1 MEVNQYLEMFIEES
15 KDHLQACSEHLLELE
30 KNPDDLAIVGE
41 IFRSAHT
48 LKGMSAT
55 MGFEDLADLTHK
67 MENVLDAIRNE
78 KIHVSPE
85 ILDVV
90 FESVDHL
97 EEMVMDIANGGDGK
111 RDVSSTVA
119 QLKRIELGEYAIPEV
134 VATTETPVAA
144 VASMLEYD
152 GFEQTVISQSAEQ
165 GFNAFEISVK
175 LREDCLLKAAR
186 VFMVFEILEK
196 YGDVIKSNPSVE
208 KLEDEQFDQQF
219 YVAFVT
225 KESAEDMQKKIM
237 KVSEVEE
244 VIVATI
250 GKPATA
256 VASVLEYDG
265 FEQTVISQSA
275 EQGFNAFE
283 ISVKLREDC
292 LLKAARVFMVFEILE
307 KDGDVIKSNPSVDKL
322 EDEQFDQQFYVAFV
336 TKESAEDMQKKIM
349 KVSEVEEVIVATIEH
364 KQYSEKEQAIQEVAA
379 TATATVEVEAQPATA
394 PETNT
399 AAPKTAKAV
408 APAKTDKSHAPVG
421 NKTIRVNIERLDI
434 LMNLFEELVIDRG
447 RLQSISTEVNHGELN
462 ETVERMSR
470 VMGDLQTIILTMR
483 MVPVETV
490 FNRFPKMIRQL
501 SRDLNK
507 KINLEIIGA
516 ETELDRTVID
526 EIGDPLVHLIRNSV
540 DHGIENPTARRAK
553 GKPEEGTVVLRAYHS
568 GNYVFIEIE
577 DDGAGINREKV
588 LAKAIS
594 KGIVTQEQSYSMS
607 DKQINELILASGFST
622 ADVISDVSGRGVG
635 LDVVKTTIESLGGNI
650 SIESTQDVGSVF
662 SIQLPLTLSIISVML
677 VEIEKEIYAIPLSS
691 IIETSIIRSSE
702 IMNAHNQ
709 KVIDFRGKVVPL
721 VFLEEIFEVPCK
733 EPQDD
738 EFHSVVIVRKGEK
751 LAGLVVDSFIGQQE
765 IVLKSLGNYLTN
777 IFAISGATIL
787 GNGKVALIVDCNALI
802 K

>member
-1 MEVNQYLEMFIEES
+1 MEVNQYLEMFIDES
-15 KDHLQACSEHLLELE
+15 KEHLQSCSELLLDLE
-30 KNPDDLAIVGE
+30 KNPEDLTIVGE

-78 KIHVSPE
+78 KIKVTPE

-97 EEMVMDIANGGDGK
+97 EAMLEDIIAGGDGK
-111 RDVSSTVA
+111 RDVSSTVN
-119 QLKRIELGEYAIPEV
+119 QLKRIESGEA
-134 VATTETPVAA
+134 PVAA
-144 VASMLEYD
+144 ETASAPAAESSVPTTTKLAFD
-152 GFEQTVISQSAEQ
+152 DFEKTILTQSLEQ
-165 GFNAFEISVK
+165 GYNAYEIEVT

-196 YGDVIKSNPSVE
+196 NGDVIKSMPTVD
-208 KLEDEQFDQQF
+208 KLEEEQFDQHF
-219 YVAFVT
+219 YVGYIT
-225 KESAEDMQKKIM
+225 KESAEDLQKMLM
-237 KVSEVEE
+237 KVSEVENVAVTSVDATHLVVKDEEPVVEE
-244 VIVATI
+244 VQPVEQ
-250 GKPATA
+250 ATA
-256 VASVLEYDG
+256 VA
-265 FEQTVISQSA
+265 A
-275 EQGFNAFE
+275 
-283 ISVKLREDC
+283 
-292 LLKAARVFMVFEILE
+292 
-307 KDGDVIKSNPSVDKL
+307 
-322 EDEQFDQQFYVAFV
+322 
-336 TKESAEDMQKKIM
+336 
-349 KVSEVEEVIVATIEH
+349 VE
-364 KQYSEKEQAIQEVAA
+364 
-379 TATATVEVEAQPATA
+379 TA
-394 PETNT
+394 P
-399 AAPKTAKAV
+399 KAV
-408 APAKTDKSHAPVG
+408 ENKPAERKPAAKSSGHNG
-421 NKTIRVNIERLDI
+421 SKTIRVNIERLDV

-447 RLQSISTEVNHGELN
+447 RLLSIAAEVNHGELS

-470 VMGDLQTIILTMR
+470 TMGDLQNIILTMR

-490 FNRFPKMIRQL
+490 FNRFPKMVRQL

-507 KINLEIIGA
+507 KINLDIIGA

-526 EIGDPLVHLIRNSV
+526 EIGDPLVHLIRNSL
-540 DHGIENPTARRAK
+540 DHGIESPEVRRAK
-553 GKPEEGTVVLRAYHS
+553 GKPEEGTVQLRAYHS

-588 LAKAIS
+588 LNKALQ
-594 KGIVTQEQSYSMS
+594 KGVVTQETARSLT

-635 LDVVKTTIESLGGNI
+635 LDVVKTTIEALGGSI
-650 SIESTQDVGSVF
+650 SIESTENVGSVF

-691 IIETSIIRSSE
+691 IIETSIIRTSD
-702 IMNAHNQ
+702 ILNAHNQ

-721 VFLEEIFEVPCK
+721 VFLEEVFEVPRT
-733 EPQDD
+733 DYTND
-738 EFHSVVIVRKGEK
+738 GFHSVVIVRKGEK

-787 GNGKVALIVDCNALI
+787 GNGKVALIVDCNALM
-802 K
+802 

>member
-1 MEVNQYLEMFIEES
+1 MEVNQYLEMFIDES
-15 KDHLQACSEHLLELE
+15 KEHLQACSEHLLELE
-30 KNPDDLAIVGE
+30 KNPQDLAIVGE

-78 KIHVSPE
+78 KIKVTPE

-97 EEMVMDIANGGDGK
+97 EEMVQDIASGGDGK
-111 RDVSSTVA
+111 RDVQATVEM
-119 QLKRIELGEYAIPEV
+119 LKRIESGEELNTAPVQMAASEQA
-134 VATTETPVAA
+134 ATNVLSAEWKLT
-144 VASMLEYD
+144 YD
-152 GFEQTVISQSAEQ
+152 DFEKTILHQSADQ
-165 GFNAFEISVK
+165 GYMAYEISIS

-196 YGDVIKSNPSVE
+196 NGDVIKSSPTVD
-208 KLEDEQFDQQF
+208 KLEEEQFDSVFHVSFISQE
-219 YVAFVT
+219 T
-225 KESAEDMQKKIM
+225 AEDLQKM
-237 KVSEVEE
+237 LLKVSEVENVEVVSIEPSIFKEVKGE
-244 VIVATI
+244 VISHEDIPSSQPETVETVSEQSVPAITEK
-250 GKPATA
+250 KPA
-256 VASVLEYDG
+256 ASS
-265 FEQTVISQSA
+265 T
-275 EQGFNAFE
+275 
-283 ISVKLREDC
+283 
-292 LLKAARVFMVFEILE
+292 
-307 KDGDVIKSNPSVDKL
+307 
-322 EDEQFDQQFYVAFV
+322 
-336 TKESAEDMQKKIM
+336 
-349 KVSEVEEVIVATIEH
+349 
-364 KQYSEKEQAIQEVAA
+364 
-379 TATATVEVEAQPATA
+379 
-394 PETNT
+394 
-399 AAPKTAKAV
+399 
-408 APAKTDKSHAPVG
+408 KSHAPATS
-421 NKTIRVNIERLDI
+421 KTIRVNIERLDV

-447 RLQSISTEVNHGELN
+447 RLLSIAAEVNHGELS

-470 VMGDLQTIILTMR
+470 TMGDLQNIILTMR

-490 FNRFPKMIRQL
+490 FNRFPKMVRQL

-507 KINLEIIGA
+507 KINLEILGA

-526 EIGDPLVHLIRNSV
+526 EIGDPLVHLIRNSL
-540 DHGIENPTARRAK
+540 DHGVESPEVRRQK
-553 GKPEEGTVVLRAYHS
+553 GKPEEGTVQLRAYHS

-594 KGIVTQEQSYSMS
+594 KGIVSKEVASSLT
-607 DKQINELILASGFST
+607 DKQVNELIMASGFST

-677 VEIEKEIYAIPLSS
+677 VEIEKEIYAVPLSS
-691 IIETSIIRSSE
+691 IIETSIIRHSE
-702 IMNAHNQ
+702 ILNAHNQ

-721 VFLEEIFEVPCK
+721 IFLEEVFEVPRSESK
-733 EPQDD
+733 ED

-787 GNGKVALIVDCNALI
+787 GNGKVALIVDCNALM
-802 K
+802 

>member
-15 KDHLQACSEHLLELE
+15 KEHLQACSEHLLELE

-78 KIHVSPE
+78 KIHVTPE

-111 RDVSSTVA
+111 RDVSATVA
-119 QLKRIELGEYAIPEV
+119 QLKRIELGEEAVPEV
-134 VATTETPVAA
+134 AATVVGPAA
-144 VASMLEYD
+144 VESVLEYD
-152 GFEQTVISQSAEQ
+152 SFEQTVIAQSSEQ
-165 GFNAFEISVK
+165 GFHA
-175 LREDCLLKAAR
+175 
-186 VFMVFEILEK
+186 
-196 YGDVIKSNPSVE
+196 Y
-208 KLEDEQFDQQF
+208 
-219 YVAFVT
+219 
-225 KESAEDMQKKIM
+225 
-237 KVSEVEE
+237 
-244 VIVATI
+244 
-250 GKPATA
+250 
-256 VASVLEYDG
+256 
-265 FEQTVISQSA
+265 
-275 EQGFNAFE
+275 E

-307 KDGDVIKSNPSVDKL
+307 KDGEVIKSSPSVEKL
-322 EDEQFDQQFYVAFV
+322 EDEQFDQQFYVAYV

-349 KVSEVEEVIVATIEH
+349 KVSEVEEVVVTTIDQ
-364 KQYSEKEQAIQEVAA
+364 KKFSEREYESQQEVAA
-379 TATATVEVEAQPATA
+379 TASAVAEVESTPATVPSKPEPAAQPAK
-394 PETNT
+394 T
-399 AAPKTAKAV
+399 AAPAKAE
-408 APAKTDKSHAPVG
+408 KNHAPVG

-447 RLQSISTEVNHGELN
+447 RLQSIATEVNHGELN

-540 DHGIENPTARRAK
+540 DHGIENPTSRRAK

-577 DDGAGINREKV
+577 DDGAGINRDKV
-588 LAKAIS
+588 LAKAIA

-607 DKQINELILASGFST
+607 DNQINELILASGFST

-650 SIESTQDVGSVF
+650 SIESTQDVGSIF

-721 VFLEEIFEVPCK
+721 VFLEEIFEVPRT
-733 EPQDD
+733 ESQDE